1 MNTPNNDDR
10 PPRRDMSMSL
20 TDGGVMV
27 EDSTVASQ
35 TVYSSICKLSRLLLV
50 DDDPALLDALAST
63 LEFHLGPLLLDACN
77 TAAQALDQVKAN
89 GYDAMIVDVN
99 MPNMDGLELLSA
111 VKLLQ
116 PHTPVL
122 LISAYADE
130 SLIAKGFA
138 AGASDFIPKPFDRDK
153 FMCAVRRGLERSR
166 SVKANQST
174 SRTARQLR
182 SRDRGPLR

>member
-1 MNTPNNDDR
+1 MNRPDDDACNVPTDESIHLTEGGIMVAESQSFSDGSHSCTGR
-10 PPRRDMSMSL
+10 P
-20 TDGGVMV
+20 
-27 EDSTVASQ
+27 
-35 TVYSSICKLSRLLLV
+35 SRLLLV

-63 LEFHLGPLLLDACN
+63 LEFHLGPLRLDACD
-77 TAAQALDQVKAN
+77 TGAQAVDQAKAHS
-89 GYDAMIVDVN
+89 YDAMIVDVN

-111 VKLLQ
+111 VKRLQ

-174 SRTARQLR
+174 SRTSRQLR